1 MSGSLL
7 RKRNI
12 TVILLSLLIA
22 LTVIINSQLFFARID
37 LTEDKANSIS
47 EVSRNLFLEIDDQV
61 YINYFLSDR
70 LRSRAVEVEQV
81 ADILHQYAAYSR
93 GRIRVQVIDPGAE
106 GVSQD
111 VEAAGVIPRQIQVI
125 EEDQQSVA
133 TVYSGIVIS
142 YLDRNETIPFI
153 INTASLEYE
162 LSSAIRAL
170 VRNEQQVVGVMVGD
184 DRKSLE
190 QNYGFIS
197 QQFGNLFDI
206 EQLFPGEDI
215 SDELSA
221 VVVLGAGA
229 LDRTDLYHIDQ
240 YVMSGGRLFFA
251 VDAVNVNV
259 DLSFF
264 AASYGEL
271 PVYDVF
277 EKYGV
282 RVRESL
288 VADEFN
294 LRVPVQQQTGG
305 NLVVQQLVSYPYWV
319 TLLGNSVNPDHPITA
334 RFAGLDLFWA
344 SPVEP
349 IDPADQRITPLVS
362 SSPQSWVVAE
372 APFYTQPQE
381 AAALQFAT
389 DTSNRQEN
397 SVGVIIDGTI
407 TSAFTETPAALLES
421 AEGSTSA
428 VASRPHRTA
437 TDDGRVIIIGD
448 TDFIGV
454 LAEFTQSFY
463 NYTFFQDAVTWLVN
477 DADLLSI
484 RTRSNR
490 DVRLNALE
498 PEQRSVVASFATF
511 FNVTVMPIIVIV
523 VGVLIFLHRRRN
535 ERMASEITQA
545 QNKTKEK

>member
-1 MSGSLL
+1 M
-7 RKRNI
+7 
-12 TVILLSLLIA
+12 
-22 LTVIINSQLFFARID
+22 
-37 LTEDKANSIS
+37 
-47 EVSRNLFLEIDDQV
+47 
-61 YINYFLSDR
+61 
-70 LRSRAVEVEQV
+70 
-81 ADILHQYAAYSR
+81 
-93 GRIRVQVIDPGAE
+93 
-106 GVSQD
+106 
-111 VEAAGVIPRQIQVI
+111 
-125 EEDQQSVA
+125 
-133 TVYSGIVIS
+133 
-142 YLDRNETIPFI
+142 
-153 INTASLEYE
+153 
-162 LSSAIRAL
+162 
-170 VRNEQQVVGVMVGD
+170 
-184 DRKSLE
+184 
-190 QNYGFIS
+190 
-197 QQFGNLFDI
+197 
-206 EQLFPGEDI
+206 
-215 SDELSA
+215 
-221 VVVLGAGA
+221 
-229 LDRTDLYHIDQ
+229 
-240 YVMSGGRLFFA
+240 
-251 VDAVNVNV
+251 
-259 DLSFF
+259 
-264 AASYGEL
+264 
-271 PVYDVF
+271 
-277 EKYGV
+277 
-282 RVRESL
+282 
-288 VADEFN
+288 
-294 LRVPVQQQTGG
+294 
-305 NLVVQQLVSYPYWV
+305 
-319 TLLGNSVNPDHPITA
+319 
-334 RFAGLDLFWA
+334 
-344 SPVEP
+344 
-349 IDPADQRITPLVS
+349 
-362 SSPQSWVVAE
+362 VAE

-454 LAEFTQSFY
+454 LAEYTQSFY

>member
-1 MSGSLL
+1 M
-7 RKRNI
+7 
-12 TVILLSLLIA
+12 
-22 LTVIINSQLFFARID
+22 
-37 LTEDKANSIS
+37 
-47 EVSRNLFLEIDDQV
+47 
-61 YINYFLSDR
+61 
-70 LRSRAVEVEQV
+70 

-319 TLLGNSVNPDHPITA
+319 TLLGNSVNPDHPIT
-334 RFAGLDLFWA
+334 R
-344 SPVEP
+344 
-349 IDPADQRITPLVS
+349 
-362 SSPQSWVVAE
+362 
-372 APFYTQPQE
+372 
-381 AAALQFAT
+381 ALQAWT
-389 DTSNRQEN
+389 CS
-397 SVGVIIDGTI
+397 G
-407 TSAFTETPAALLES
+407 PA
-421 AEGSTSA
+421 
-428 VASRPHRTA
+428 R
-437 TDDGRVIIIGD
+437 
-448 TDFIGV
+448 
-454 LAEFTQSFY
+454 
-463 NYTFFQDAVTWLVN
+463 
-477 DADLLSI
+477 
-484 RTRSNR
+484 
-490 DVRLNALE
+490 
-498 PEQRSVVASFATF
+498 
-511 FNVTVMPIIVIV
+511 
-523 VGVLIFLHRRRN
+523 
-535 ERMASEITQA
+535 
-545 QNKTKEK
+545 